1 MVEAEL
7 LVDTTLAGAHHQL
20 AAGKQTRPGKKWTG
34 ERRLYRR
41 DRLLLI
47 STEEDG
53 LAGGVAP
60 ERDASLEEFLDSC
73 CD

>member
-1 MVEAEL
+1 MTLSISVGMVEAEL
-7 LVDTTLAGAHHQL
+7 LVDTTLAG
-20 AAGKQTRPGKKWTG
+20 RKWTG

-41 DRLLLI
+41 DRLLPI